1 MPTLKRTVKSKS
13 NPPPT
18 DFKEE
23 PQNHQPAEHPP
34 LTQNPHPHQRLRAFW
49 SHRQGLDG
57 SLATS
62 TPAEILARTGWAR
75 SVAGCGP
82 YLTFFS
88 RTGATRESID
98 AALAAVAIHELPAA
112 RGCTY
117 IVPAADYALALQ
129 VGQPFREAERN
140 TAAKLGVTDAE
151 IDKLCVAIL
160 KTLKPGPQDPDEIR
174 RNVGAAARSLGE
186 EGKKKG
192 ITTTLPVALGALQ
205 AHGEIRRIPING
217 RLDQQRYKYALW
229 APNPLKHHKLSLE
242 EAQTQLASR
251 YFRWIGPATLAEFQW
266 FSGLSAKAARTAVA
280 PLNLAPLDDYLLF
293 PDDLEAFHAFQIPKS
308 PQYSLVSSLDAI
320 TTLRRNVDS
329 LADAGIL
336 KNGKVTGTEHHLILD
351 RGRLIGL
358 WDYDTAAEAIVWKS
372 SEPRSADFEKA
383 VNRTALYVRQELGD
397 ARSFSLD
404 SPQSRVARL
413 ASLR

>member
-1 MPTLKRTVKSKS
+1 MPIQKKTGRLQSNLQTKGSKGGPS
-13 NPPPT
+13 
-18 DFKEE
+18 D
-23 PQNHQPAEHPP
+23 HQPAQHPAAS
-34 LTQNPHPHQRLRAFW
+34 QQRLRAFW

-57 SLATS
+57 SLSAAT
-62 TPAEILARTGWAR
+62 PPEVLARTGWAR

-88 RTGATRESID
+88 RTGAMRESID
-98 AALAAVAIHELPAA
+98 AVLAAIEIHELPAA

-129 VGQPFREAERN
+129 VGQPFREAERKV
-140 TAAKLGVTDAE
+140 AAKLGVTDSE
-151 IDKLCVAIL
+151 IDKLSAAIL
-160 KTLKPGPQDPDEIR
+160 KALKPGPQDPDQIR
-174 RNVGAAARSLGE
+174 ESVGSAARSLGE

-192 ITTTLPVALGALQ
+192 VTTTLPVALGALQ

-229 APNPLKHHKLSLE
+229 SPNPLNAHNLSLD
-242 EAQTQLASR
+242 EAQTQLAAR

-266 FSGLSAKAARTAVA
+266 FSGLSAKAAKAAVA
-280 PLNLAPLDDYLLF
+280 PLNLVPLDDYLLF
-293 PDDLEAFHAFQIPKS
+293 PDDLEAFHSFQIPDS

-329 LADAGIL
+329 LADAGIF
-336 KNGKVTGTEHHLILD
+336 KSGHVTGTEHHLILD
-351 RGRLIGL
+351 RGRLIGF
-358 WDYDTAAEAIVWKS
+358 WDYDTAAEQIVWKS
-372 SEPRSADFEKA
+372 FEPKSAGLEKA

-404 SPQSRVARL
+404 SPQSRVSRL
-413 ASLR
+413 AALR